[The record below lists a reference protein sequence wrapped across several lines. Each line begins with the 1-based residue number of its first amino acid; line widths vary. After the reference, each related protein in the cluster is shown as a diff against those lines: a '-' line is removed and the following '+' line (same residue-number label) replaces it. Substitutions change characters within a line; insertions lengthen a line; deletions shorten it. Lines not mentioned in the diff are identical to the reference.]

1 MASRATITASGPA
14 WTSTGRRDGLRGTE
28 RQPPARLHSHA
39 KNKCGGHAARLTR
52 EAHRRLSTHKSRCS
66 HGWWHKRSKGVQAP
80 AVEEASTPVTPAQE
94 MPLQVGESQAPLVQ
108 VAWPD
113 GVYPVAH
120 SKVTLAPLAVL
131 APTAALMLLVVK
143 AEAQF
148 G

>member
-1 MASRATITASGPA
+1 MPVHARA
-14 WTSTGRRDGLRGTE
+14 
-28 RQPPARLHSHA
+28 
-39 KNKCGGHAARLTR
+39 LTR

-120 SKVTLAPLAVL
+120 VL